1 MSYLLDTNVISELVS
16 PRPAPSVTNWIESLD
31 PESVFLSVIT
41 IGELKRSI
49 EKLSDSR
56 RKKRLADW
64 LTGDLLIRFSEHIL
78 AIDVPVILTWG
89 ALVARLEVKGKPMA
103 AIDSLIAATAEKS
116 GITLATRNVRHFG
129 GDQRIPIQPLGA
141 IGLRSSP
148 LFNRSN
154 YPINLSSNENGCG
167 LWKEISSKLG
177 CSGLMR

>member
-78 AIDVPVILTWG
+78 AIDVPVILT
-89 ALVARLEVKGKPMA
+89 
-103 AIDSLIAATAEKS
+103 
-116 GITLATRNVRHFG
+116 
-129 GDQRIPIQPLGA
+129 
-141 IGLRSSP
+141 
-148 LFNRSN
+148 
-154 YPINLSSNENGCG
+154 
-167 LWKEISSKLG
+167 
-177 CSGLMR
+177 